1 MAWVLIM
8 EDETQVR
15 VLAEEILKEAGHQ
28 TLSAANVAEALALVR
43 AYELINVL
51 FADIR
56 LEENGPT
63 GLELAQKAVAI
74 LPKLKVLYTTG
85 GDVTDGMKALFVKG
99 SAFLPKPYTPSQLI
113 TAVGGLLPN

>member
-1 MAWVLIM
+1 M

-15 VLAEEILKEAGHQ
+15 VLAEEILKDAGHH
-28 TLSAANVAEALALVR
+28 TLSAANVSEALALLR

-63 GLELAQKAVAI
+63 GLDLAQQAVA
-74 LPKLKVLYTTG
+74 LRPNLKVIYTTG
-85 GDVTDGMKALFVKG
+85 LDVTDGTKALFVEG
-99 SAFLPKPYTPSQLI
+99 SAFLPKPYTPAQLI
-113 TAVGGLLPN
+113 EAVGSIFPN